1 MGDMKAVRMKT
12 NLVDQGNGDE
22 EGQGEESVYVRL
34 TIHWYERICR
44 HGEQDKRPL
53 CGGCPFCWI
62 VRYGTPQDV
71 GEKERAIKRNRLG
84 RSNGSAPLFSGNGGK
99 VRTFLLMQPVPSSGC
114 WLRFPFAAANINKT
128 SSSQMLLHFFPKFSI
143 LYQYFHP
150 QHPHSNIIGGKMSAT
165 VEHATCPECPAAH
178 RDLESGLPT
187 STAEASILAGEGQ
200 QVEVCPPSP
209 LHLVA
214 KP

>member
-1 MGDMKAVRMKT
+1 
-12 NLVDQGNGDE
+12 
-22 EGQGEESVYVRL
+22 
-34 TIHWYERICR
+34 
-44 HGEQDKRPL
+44 
-53 CGGCPFCWI
+53 
-62 VRYGTPQDV
+62 
-71 GEKERAIKRNRLG
+71 
-84 RSNGSAPLFSGNGGK
+84 
-99 VRTFLLMQPVPSSGC
+99 MQPVPSSGC

-178 RDLESGLPT
+178 QDLESGLLA